1 MEITVEALKIQ
12 PDEII
17 AHIAQGYDLT
27 ILYNGKPYARIIPLN
42 NETTEVESEDSENE
56 LFGLWKDR
64 FEADDDVASYVRKM
78 RQGRKL

>member
-1 MEITVEALKIQ
+1 MEITVEELKIQ

-17 AHIAQGYDLT
+17 SHIAQGCDMT
-27 ILYNGKPYARIIPLN
+27 IMYNGKPYARIIPLDD
-42 NETTEVESEDSENE
+42 ETTEAESDDSGNE

-64 FEADDDVASYVRKM
+64 FEADDDVAIYVRKM

>member
-17 AHIAQGYDLT
+17 SHVGLGYNVT
-27 ILYNGKPYARIIPLN
+27 IMYKGKAYAKIIPFDDEDT
-42 NETTEVESEDSENE
+42 ETELDDSENE

-64 FEADDDVASYVRKM
+64 SEVNDVALYVQTM